1 MKCHKELTAV
11 VVYREGK
18 KHKVVTDIQIRIGPV
33 VIATRTAAGRWSQAD
48 ALTDFKRNP
57 FLFTKNVDG
66 WPIAQAMKLVA

>member
-11 VVYREGK
+11 V
-18 KHKVVTDIQIRIGPV
+18 
-33 VIATRTAAGRWSQAD
+33 ATRTAAGRWGQAE
-48 ALTDFKRNP
+48 ALADFKRNP